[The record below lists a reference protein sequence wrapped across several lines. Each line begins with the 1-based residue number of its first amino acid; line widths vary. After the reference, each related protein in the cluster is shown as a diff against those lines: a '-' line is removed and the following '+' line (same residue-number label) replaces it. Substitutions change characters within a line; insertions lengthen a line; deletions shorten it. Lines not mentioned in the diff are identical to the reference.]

1 MLRSFKQRMVQRR
14 EQSHLRAS
22 TSEGGAE
29 GGEEETHV
37 AEKEETRDME
47 ELYARP
53 PPLLRDV
60 SAAEREN
67 LVHRKLKMCRKS
79 FDFADATA
87 QPREK
92 ELKRQTL
99 LEMVDV
105 VNGTY
110 GKLGE
115 GMYQEVVQTI
125 AANLFRALPPT
136 GGEDGNG
143 MDGDEDEPTLE
154 PAWSHLQIVYEM
166 LLRFVVSTDTD
177 TKVAKEYING
187 EFIVHLLELFDSED
201 PRERDYLK
209 TVLHRVYGK
218 FMVHRPFIRK
228 AINNIFFRFLY
239 ETERHNGIAELLEIL
254 GSIINGFA
262 LPLKEEHK
270 VFLVKALLPLHKPK
284 CMAFYQPQ
292 LSYCVT
298 QFVEKDPTL
307 AEPVLRAI
315 LKYWPLTNS
324 QKEVIFI
331 GELEEVLELTQFEEF
346 SKVLVPLFHQ
356 IARCINS
363 PHFQVAERSLY
374 LWNNDYIVG
383 LIAQNR
389 HVVLP
394 LVFGALE
401 KNARSH
407 WNLTVHNL
415 TCNVRKMFMEMD
427 SSLYAECQKKFEE
440 EEEQES
446 VRSEQ
451 RLRKWREIEEK
462 ATSQIHKEN

>member
-1 MLRSFKQRMVQRR
+1 MAQRR

-22 TSEGGAE
+22 TSDGGAE
-29 GGEEETHV
+29 EGRDAAQE
-37 AEKEETRDME
+37 AEKDEQQELE

-67 LVHRKLKMCRKS
+67 LVRAKLRMCRMS
-79 FDFADATA
+79 FDFGDATT

-115 GMYQEVVQTI
+115 GMYEEVVQTI
-125 AANLFRALPPT
+125 SANLFRALPPT

-177 TKVAKEYING
+177 TK
-187 EFIVHLLELFDSED
+187 
-201 PRERDYLK
+201 
-209 TVLHRVYGK
+209 
-218 FMVHRPFIRK
+218 
-228 AINNIFFRFLY
+228 
-239 ETERHNGIAELLEIL
+239 
-254 GSIINGFA
+254 
-262 LPLKEEHK
+262 
-270 VFLVKALLPLHKPK
+270 
-284 CMAFYQPQ
+284 

-307 AEPVLRAI
+307 AEPVIRAL
-315 LKYWPLTNS
+315 LKFWPLTNS

-331 GELEEVLELTQFEEF
+331 GELEEVLELTQLEEF
-346 SKVLVPLFHQ
+346 SKDAYRFGRPVGP
-356 IARCINS
+356 S
-363 PHFQVAERSLY
+363 PV
-374 LWNNDYIVG
+374 
-383 LIAQNR
+383 
-389 HVVLP
+389 
-394 LVFGALE
+394 
-401 KNARSH
+401 
-407 WNLTVHNL
+407 
-415 TCNVRKMFMEMD
+415 
-427 SSLYAECQKKFEE
+427 
-440 EEEQES
+440 
-446 VRSEQ
+446 
-451 RLRKWREIEEK
+451 
-462 ATSQIHKEN
+462 